1 VITKKQEK
9 ELRKLLKFAS
19 KRARRIVEHIL
30 KHGQV
35 TTDELRELYGYQHP
49 PRAARDV
56 REMGIPLKSQ
66 RIKNAQGQK

>member
-49 PRAARDV
+49 PRAAR
-56 REMGIPLKSQ
+56 G
-66 RIKNAQGQK
+66 GC